1 MPKEGRWR
9 TLWARGM
16 SLTIFDEL
24 LGYVGFGPADAE
36 ALRRL
41 HPLAQPHFSRIAEAF
56 YRRILD
62 HPDARRALE
71 GGESQVGR
79 LRVTLVEWMDT
90 LLRGP
95 WDAAYFER
103 RCRIGRIHVRI
114 ALPQHYMFGG
124 MNLLRRGLGE
134 VADAA
139 FAQDGQTGRAV
150 HAALDRILDVELGVM
165 LHTYREDHEAQR
177 MTAVRT
183 LTAGL
188 SHEIR
193 NPLNAASLQL
203 AVLERRLRR
212 LPSAEQAGPLEPLAL
227 VREEIRRLDHLLEDF
242 LQFARPRAMGQEP
255 VPMEPLVAQVGD
267 LLATD
272 AERRGV
278 RVRLELERGLEARG
292 EESRLREVVM
302 NLVLNALDA
311 SPRGGEVRVAVF
323 KVSADL
329 LELRV
334 DDGGPGV
341 SQELRE
347 RIFQPFFTTKAGG
360 SGLGLAIVQSIVG
373 QHGGSVRLETS
384 DQGGASFRIRLPA
397 A

>member
-1 MPKEGRWR
+1 
-9 TLWARGM
+9 M

-24 LGYVGFGPADAE
+24 LGYVGFGPADGE
-36 ALRRL
+36 ALRRF
-41 HPLAQPHFSRIAEAF
+41 HPLAQPHFMRIAEAF

-71 GGESQVGR
+71 GGEGQVGR
-79 LRVTLVEWMDT
+79 LKGTLVDWMDT

-103 RCRIGRIHVRI
+103 RCRIGRVHVRI
-114 ALPQHYMFGG
+114 ALPQHYMFGA
-124 MNLLRRGLGE
+124 MNLIRRGLGE
-134 VADAA
+134 VAEEVHAGDAA
-139 FAQDGQTGRAV
+139 AARQVRS
-150 HAALDRILDVELGVM
+150 ALDRILDVELGVM

-203 AVLERRLRR
+203 AVLERRVRR
-212 LPSAEQAGPLEPLAL
+212 QPSTEHVSLLEPLGL

-255 VPMEPLVAQVGD
+255 VPMEPLVAQVAD

-278 RVRLELERGLEARG
+278 RLTLALEPELAARG

-311 SPRGGEVRVAVF
+311 SPRGAEVRVSVF

-334 DDGGPGV
+334 DDEGAGV
-341 SQELRE
+341 SQDLRE

-373 QHGGSVRLETS
+373 QHGGAVRLETS
-384 DQGGASFRIRLPA
+384 EQGGASFRIRLPVA
-397 A
+397 